1 MNSEGFTICVKTVG
15 SESSPFIYSIHWFCT
30 GVAWHFDLVVLND
43 VLLDNGVSIAEGRSL
58 CNGIVVEVSLGDETI
73 VAWDV
78 SCSFCGSHGELV
90 VLVALRLSIRG
101 KLDARVVT
109 VGADGSLELGLIVAA
124 LGRVSLTVITPD
136 WAGRNRYRGCHLR
149 FICHLFV
156 GLPVLG
162 GVAKALSTSCS

>member
-1 MNSEGFTICVKTVG
+1 MLAVCVEAVG
-15 SESSPFIYSIHWFCT
+15 PERSSLIHSTHRF
-30 GVAWHFDLVVLND
+30 VSRVPWHFNLIVLND

-58 CNGIVVEVSLGDETI
+58 CNGIFVEVSLGDETI

-90 VLVALRLSIRG
+90 VLVALRLSFSG

-109 VGADGSLELGLIVAA
+109 VGTDGSLELGLIVAA
-124 LGRVSLTVITPD
+124 LRRVGLTVITPD